1 MVFCGQCNK
10 EFDTWKDEL
19 DHTCKITG
27 VKPTD
32 PESMGVN
39 WQKLQENALKRS
51 VKESDEKKLEEAL
64 QKIND
69 RAVLKLGKY
78 VK

>member
-10 EFDTWKDEL
+10 EFADLDTEL
-19 DHTCKITG
+19 NHICKVTG

-39 WQKLQENALKRS
+39 WQKLQESAIKRGI
-51 VKESDEKKLEEAL
+51 KESDEKKLEEAL
-64 QKIND
+64 QKVKD
-69 RAVLKLGKY
+69 TAKLKLEKTIS
-78 VK
+78 